1 MDYKR
6 TNRTRAN
13 ELTAKLAKCGMTNY
27 FVALAPKG
35 YSPYRLYTHSED
47 GNAYTIFG
55 GYFREIKAAVTRM
68 CFAAQTGRNI
78 TPYDI
83 YGC

>member
-13 ELTAKLAKCGMTNY
+13 ELTAKLAKCGLTNY

-35 YSPYRLYTHSED
+35 YSPYRLYTYSEA

-55 GYFREIKAAVTRM
+55 GYFCEMKAAVTRM

>member
-1 MDYKR
+1 MNYKR

-13 ELTAKLAKCGMTNY
+13 ELTAKLAKYGLTNY

-35 YSPYRLYTHSED
+35 YSPYRLYTYSD
-47 GNAYTIFG
+47 ANMPYTIFG
-55 GYFREIKAAVTRM
+55 GYFREMKAAVTRM
-68 CFAAQTGRNI
+68 CMAAQMGRNN
-78 TPYDI
+78 DI